1 MAAREAS
8 LIRAPGIHEKGEQ
21 RVRKSNL
28 LKIAAWFCLLLTG
41 SASWAQTIVTGG
53 LSGTVTDPSGAAI
66 ASATL
71 TLKSSATGES
81 FSTTSSASGEYQF
94 SLLKP
99 GEYTLTISKD
109 AFNTSTR
116 KINVQLGQNAM
127 VNIRLEVGT
136 SSTIVEVTGEQTP
149 LLQTENANISTTIDT
164 RTVENIPNPGNDV
177 TYVAQTAPGIS
188 MNTSSGN
195 GYGNFS
201 AFGLPGTS
209 NLFTINGN
217 DYNDPFLNLN
227 NSGASNLLLGTNDV
241 QEVAVVS
248 NGYTGQ
254 YGRQAGAQVDV
265 TSKSGTNA
273 FHGGANYYY
282 TGSALNAED
291 YFLKASDQPKPF
303 QNNNQ
308 WAADLGGPIKKDKAF
323 FFIDTEGLRYVFA
336 TATQSFLPT
345 ADFQSYVLSQ
355 IPSTATSFYQQAFA
369 LYNGAKGASNAVPT
383 AGTCGSIGGTGVL
396 PDGSTSCLGS
406 VTLSGSSGNQEW
418 LLIGRVDYSFNDSN
432 KLFGRVKFDR
442 GTQPTY
448 ADPIN
453 PAFNA
458 ISHQPQDEGQL
469 NYTHIF
475 NPSVVNN
482 FIFSDL
488 YYSAIFQSTS
498 VTQAN
503 ATFPE
508 ILCSSDTS
516 MSCLGAAGGEFPFGF
531 FFPQGRNVEQ
541 WQLVDDLSVS
551 KGVHSFKFGVNFRR
565 DDVSDFRA
573 SELTNP
579 PAVFTSL
586 AGFATD
592 AVDQSTSLNFALSSP
607 QPIAIYSFGVYV
619 QDEFRVSPRLK
630 LTIAARLDRNSGGA
644 CQTNC
649 ASLPTVPFQDL
660 SHDASVP
667 FNQMVTGGQSN
678 ILRSVENVVFEP
690 RIGFA
695 WSPLGDKTVIRG
707 GVGLFTDLYPGTIL
721 DNFTTNF
728 PQVVSFSTPG
738 GTVDL
743 NEPGSGVNLV
753 TGCNTAFQTAFT
765 SGQTLAQYQAAAPAG
780 CGVPPLFDVPNK
792 FQNPKFLEWNLEVQR
807 QIGRNTMF
815 SANYV
820 GNHGYDIQ
828 LINPYLNGFCG
839 TTACGSGFTQ
849 LPLAAPDARVAAV
862 QQLTNNGYSNYQG
875 LTVSLQQ
882 NLWHGFSGRFN
893 YTYSHA
899 EDNVSNGGILP
910 YSVFDSILL
919 QIDPSNPNAGYASS
933 DYDLRHQLSAN
944 YVWDL
949 PIRSGNRWI
958 NDVIGGWQV
967 AGTFFYRTGFPFSI
981 VNGATESALASNNLT
996 VNGAFLGTVLYEP
1009 AAGVPTAFGSN
1020 CANVACF
1027 TTSSFA
1033 TPTNFDA
1040 NARNAFRGPGYFNT
1054 DLNIKKTFAA
1064 TERFKFTL
1072 GANFFNV
1079 LNHPNFQNPV
1089 NNDLSSSFG
1098 QITALAVSPT
1108 TPYGAFASAAEGMRI
1123 LQVFG
1128 KVTF

>member
-1 MAAREAS
+1 M
-8 LIRAPGIHEKGEQ
+8 K
-21 RVRKSNL
+21 KSHVL
-28 LKIAAWFCLLLTG
+28 TIAALFCLLLTG
-41 SASWAQTIVTGG
+41 NASWAQTIVTGG
-53 LSGTVTDPSGAAI
+53 LSGTITDPSGAAI

-71 TLKSSATGES
+71 TLKSSATGET
-81 FSTTSSASGEYQF
+81 FSTSSSATGEYQF

-127 VNIRLEVGT
+127 VNVRLEVGT
-136 SSTIVEVTGEQTP
+136 SSTIVEVTGEQSP

-273 FHGGANYYY
+273 FHGSANYYY

-291 YFLKASDQPKPF
+291 YFLKASGQPKPF

-323 FFIDTEGLRYVFA
+323 FFVDTEGLRYVFA

-345 ADFQSYVLSQ
+345 ADFQNYVLSQ
-355 IPSTATSFYQQAFA
+355 VPSTATSFYQQAFA

-383 AGTCGSIGGTGVL
+383 AGTCGSVGGAGVL
-396 PDGSTSCLGS
+396 PDGSTSCLGA
-406 VTLSGSSGNQEW
+406 VTLAGSSGNQEW
-418 LLIGRVDYSFNDSN
+418 LLIGRVDYSFNDNN

-488 YYSAIFQSTS
+488 YYSAIFQSTN
-498 VTQAN
+498 VAQAN
-503 ATFPE
+503 STFPE

-541 WQLVDDLSVS
+541 WQLVDDLSAS

-579 PAVFTSL
+579 AAVFTSL

-607 QPIAIYSFGVYV
+607 QPIAIYSFGVYA
-619 QDEFRVSPRLK
+619 QDEFRVSPKLK
-630 LTIAARLDRNSGGA
+630 ITIAARLDRNSGGA

-660 SHDASVP
+660 SHDPSVP

-690 RIGFA
+690 RVGFA

-765 SGQTLAQYQAAAPAG
+765 SGQTLSQYQAAAPAG

-807 QIGRNTMF
+807 QIGHNTMF

-828 LINPYLNGFCG
+828 LINPYLNGFCS
-839 TTACGSGFTQ
+839 TAACGSGFTQ

-919 QIDPSNPNAGYASS
+919 QIDPSNPSAGYASS

-949 PIRSGNRWI
+949 PIKSGNRWV

-967 AGTFFYRTGFPFSI
+967 AGTFFYRTGFPFSV

-1009 AAGVPTAFGSN
+1009 AAGVPTTFGSN

>member
-1 MAAREAS
+1 M
-8 LIRAPGIHEKGEQ
+8 L
-21 RVRKSNL
+21 
-28 LKIAAWFCLLLTG
+28 FCLLLTG

-53 LSGTVTDPSGAAI
+53 LNGTVTDPSGAAI

-71 TLKSSATGES
+71 TLKSSATGET
-81 FSTTSSASGEYQF
+81 FSTSSSATGEYQF

-116 KINVQLGQNAM
+116 KINVQLGQSAM
-127 VNIRLEVGT
+127 LNIRLEVGT

-273 FHGGANYYY
+273 FHGSANYYY

-291 YFLKASDQPKPF
+291 YFLKASSQPKPF

-323 FFIDTEGLRYVFA
+323 FFVDTEGLRYVFA

-345 ADFQSYVLSQ
+345 ADFQNYVLSQ

-406 VTLSGSSGNQEW
+406 VTLAGSSGNQEW

-458 ISHQPQDEGQL
+458 SSHQPQDEGQL

-488 YYSAIFQSTS
+488 YYSAIFQSTN

-503 ATFPE
+503 STFPE

-579 PAVFTSL
+579 PAVLTSL

-607 QPIAIYSFGVYV
+607 QPIAIYSFGVYA
-619 QDEFRVSPRLK
+619 QDEFRVSPKLK
-630 LTIAARLDRNSGGA
+630 ITIAARLDRNSGGA

-660 SHDASVP
+660 SHDSSVP
-667 FNQMVTGGQSN
+667 FNQMVTGRQSN

-690 RIGFA
+690 RVGFA

-807 QIGRNTMF
+807 QIGHNTMF

-828 LINPYLNGFCG
+828 LINPYLNGFCS
-839 TTACGSGFTQ
+839 TAACGSGFTQ

-949 PIRSGNRWI
+949 PIKSGNRWV
-958 NDVIGGWQV
+958 NDVIGGWQL

-1009 AAGVPTAFGSN
+1009 AAGVPTTYGSN

-1054 DLNIKKTFAA
+1054 DMNIKKTFAA